1 MLSAMTTTKNG
12 AKSDRKSPIEQKQLT
27 FTDHRTNF
35 AWETLRITSE
45 FVQGFE
51 FLSNL
56 QRTVTL
62 FGSARMREGDKYYEL
77 AREFG
82 HKLAKANYTV
92 VTGGGPGIMEAGNRG
107 AVEAGGHSVGLNIQL
122 PMEQK
127 FNPYVKEGV
136 GFQYF
141 FSRKFMLD
149 YSALAYI
156 FFPGGF
162 GTLDELFTIVT
173 LIQTGKTD
181 AEVPVILVGVE
192 FWQKLIDWIHDTL
205 LERELISHKD
215 LLLLHMTDDLDEA
228 MNIVMKAGDRV
239 NGGG

>member
-1 MLSAMTTTKNG
+1 MIPAMTTTKKG
-12 AKSDRKSPIEQKQLT
+12 PKSERKSPIERKQLT

-35 AWETLRITSE
+35 AWETLCIMSE

-56 QRTVTL
+56 QRSVTI
-62 FGSARMREGDKYYEL
+62 FGSARLKEGDHYYEM
-77 AREFG
+77 ARAFG
-82 HKLAKANYTV
+82 TKLAQAEYAV

-107 AVEAGGHSVGLNIQL
+107 ATEVGGHSVGLNIQL

-127 FNPYVKEGV
+127 FNPYVKEGI

-149 YSALAYI
+149 YSALAYV

-162 GTLDELFTIVT
+162 GTLDELFTILT
-173 LIQTGKTD
+173 LIQTGKSD
-181 AEVPVILVGVE
+181 AEVPVILFGVE
-192 FWQKLIDWIHDTL
+192 FWRPLIDWIHSTL
-205 LERELISHKD
+205 LKRGLIGADDPS
-215 LLLLHMTDDLDEA
+215 LLHVTDDLDEA
-228 MNIVMKAGDRV
+228 IALIIKAGERM

>member
-1 MLSAMTTTKNG
+1 MLAGMSTTRNG
-12 AKSDRKSPIEQKQLT
+12 AKSERKSPIEQKQLT
-27 FTDHRTNF
+27 FTDHRTSF

-62 FGSARMREGDKYYEL
+62 FGSARMKEGEPYYEM
-77 AREFG
+77 ARQFG
-82 HKLAKANYTV
+82 QMLSKADYTV

-107 AVEAGGHSVGLNIQL
+107 ATEAGGMSVGLNIQL

-149 YSALAYI
+149 YSALAYV

-162 GTLDELFTIVT
+162 GTLDELFTIIT
-173 LIQTGKTD
+173 LIQTGKSD
-181 AEVPVILVGVE
+181 AEVPVILIGRE
-192 FWQKLIDWIHDTL
+192 FWQPLLEWMQGTL
-205 LERELISHKD
+205 LERKLISGDD
-215 LLLLHMTDDLDEA
+215 LHLLRVTDDLDQALKWVTE
-228 MNIVMKAGDRV
+228 AGDRV